1 MNKTQR
7 LLVVGIAACA
17 MALGGCKGGRL
28 GNMYSQSD
36 EIKMGQQFA
45 ADYQKDPK
53 NRFVTSGPQYDQL
66 QRVSSRIFPLARKD
80 WNVPYSIRLVDSKE
94 VNAFAVPGGP
104 IYFYRGLMDLAS
116 SDDEVAAVLGHEAT
130 HIVKRH
136 SAAQMSD
143 SQGKSVIAQILLG
156 VGRTSKD
163 QQQLAGLFLGLQ
175 SLKFSRTDESQADE
189 YGFKY
194 LTQAGYNPDAMGTF
208 FEKMGKK
215 TGGGGPEWLAS
226 HPVTSKRVEAARKRA
241 DNYKKGITQAP

>member
-1 MNKTQR
+1 MRNRQQI
-7 LLVVGIAACA
+7 VVASLALGMLAA
-17 MALGGCKGGRL
+17 GGCKGGRI
-28 GNMYSQSD
+28 GNMYSRSD
-36 EIKMGQQFA
+36 EVQMGQQFA
-45 ADYQKDPK
+45 KDFQNDRK
-53 NRFVTSGPQYDQL
+53 NRFITSGPQYDQL
-66 QRVSSRIFPLARKD
+66 QRVASRVFPLARRD
-80 WNVPYSIRLVDSKE
+80 WDVPYSISLVDSKE

-104 IYFYRGLMDLAS
+104 IYFYKGLVDLAS
-116 SDDEVAAVLGHEAT
+116 SDDEVAAVLGHEST

-156 VGRTSKD
+156 AGRTSKD
-163 QQQLAGLFLGLQ
+163 QQQIAGLFLGLQ

-194 LTQAGYNPDAMGTF
+194 LTQAGYNPDAMATF

-226 HPVTSKRVEAARKRA
+226 HPVTSKRVEAARKRS
-241 DNYKKGITQAP
+241 DDYKKGITTAP

>member
-1 MNKTQR
+1 MNKIQQIGFVT
-7 LLVVGIAACA
+7 LAVGA
-17 MALGGCKGGRL
+17 MALGGCKGGRV

-36 EIKMGQQFA
+36 EIKMGQQFSREYA
-45 ADYQKDPK
+45 SDKK
-53 NRFVTSGPQYDQL
+53 NRFVTRGPQYDQL
-66 QRVSSRIFPLARKD
+66 QRVASRIFPLARQD
-80 WNVPYSIRLVDSKE
+80 WDVPYSIQLVDSGE

-116 SDDEVAAVLGHEAT
+116 SDDEVAAVLGHEST

-163 QQQLAGLFLGLQ
+163 QQQIAGLFLGLQ
-175 SLKFSRTDESQADE
+175 SLKFSRSDESQADE
-189 YGFKY
+189 YGFRY
-194 LTQAGYNPDAMGTF
+194 LTQAGYNPDAMATF

-215 TGGGGPEWLAS
+215 TGGGGPEFLRS
-226 HPVTSKRVEAARKRA
+226 HPVTSKRVEAARARA
-241 DNYKKGITQAP
+241 DAYKKGTYKAP